1 MCLVCVLSVC
11 VCVLSLCVCTCVCVY
26 VVVCSVCVACVSVCV
41 CVCSVCSEYIF
52 FTDISPLQEKQLLS
66 MVGSVSED
74 KVNHTIEFNEFL
86 VLMNK
91 HQGGG
96 VERED
101 LVEAFRFTAGQ
112 MIRKNSKDIFQN
124 L

>member
-1 MCLVCVLSVC
+1 MC
-11 VCVLSLCVCTCVCVY
+11 
-26 VVVCSVCVACVSVCV
+26 VCV

-74 KVNHTIEFNEFL
+74 KVDHTIEFNEFL

-112 MIRKNSKDIFQN
+112 NKYIKKQQRYFSESLIKTRMDS
-124 L
+124 